1 MHGLA
6 MLSWDCLHICI
17 FNLSIN
23 FDLLS
28 LKKKQKKKKIRAS
41 LGAKKISK
49 ARRANLLVWIFLS
62 GTNVLFLFVGSSKLS
77 TACNIVVHA

>member
-23 FDLLS
+23 FDILS
-28 LKKKQKKKKIRAS
+28 FKKKKIRAS
-41 LGAKKISK
+41 LGAEQISK